1 MELDTDVLIVGAG
14 LAGLGFAVQLVR
26 KYGHRN
32 FEIIEKSHHVGG
44 TWLVNSYPGC
54 GCDVYLPLAAVIK
67 EESRPNHCRSR
78 PITIHIHLSQTQ
90 IGLKSTRYNQ
100 KFSPTS
106 KVLL

>member
-1 MELDTDVLIVGAG
+1 MELHTDVLIVGAG
-14 LAGLGFAVQLVR
+14 LAGIGFAVQLVR

-32 FEIIEKSHHVGG
+32 FEIVEKSHDVGG

-54 GCDVYLPLAAVIK
+54 GCDVHLPLAAVITK
-67 EESRPNHCRSR
+67 EPCPNHCRLH
-78 PITIHIHLSQTQ
+78 PNTIHIHLSQIQ

-106 KVLL
+106 KLLQ